1 MESELV
7 SINRWVVKK
16 IWHLYYGLLFSCQ
29 EEWCPALWGGV
40 GGIRDDDQVT
50 KSKVDG
56 RVSTMCSLL
65 CGNQQRTLEI
75 ERDLAINCR
84 LAEDGEQ

>member
-16 IWHLYYGLLFSCQ
+16 ISHFYYGVSFSWQ
-29 EEWCPALWGGV
+29 EEWYLALWGGV
-40 GGIRDDDQVT
+40 GGIRDDDQVK

-56 RVSTMCSLL
+56 RISTMCSLW

-84 LAEDGEQ
+84 FAEDGEQ